1 MHEEESNKPAGALG
15 MIMPGAMAAANDHNN
30 LELWKQ
36 GKDPNYVPKLVH
48 PKPVE
53 FSIPEVDR
61 NADRSGVN
69 GIIKDEL
76 QLEKPPVT
84 PDYRIEGRRGDESV
98 TPMLAMYLRKVA
110 EQKKLMEQGTTVEQ
124 KETPEETKEPPA
136 EPKENSVETKEPPA
150 EPEEPPVD
158 ELVPDTMPGIWK
170 VIGYSPESYYDFGT
184 RTISQAGKKPSLA
197 ASLKA
202 YRKNML
208 LTVARALLLKEYG
221 HKVTQE
227 QARLSVASSWDR
239 NGRMKKYA
247 EVLKENDGE
256 ATRGAMEKIL
266 DDSARFMT
274 ETVNVPAKY
283 MSGYVG
289 EKWSIKGF
297 ILWCKKTGQIEF
309 KKTGWRSVK
318 K

>member
-1 MHEEESNKPAGALG
+1 MLEEESNKPAGALG

-84 PDYRIEGRRGDESV
+84 PDYQIEGRRGDESV

-110 EQKKLMEQGTTVEQ
+110 EQKKLMEQ
-124 KETPEETKEPPA
+124 ETPEE
-136 EPKENSVETKEPPA
+136 PKENPV
-150 EPEEPPVD
+150 EPEEPPVEPEETPEEPEETQKD

-170 VIGYSPESYYDFGT
+170 LLGMKANSLYDFGT
-184 RTISQAGKKPSLA
+184 RTLSPARKIPTLE
-197 ASLKA
+197 ASIKA
-202 YRKNML
+202 YRRNML
-208 LTVARALLLKEYG
+208 LTVARALVLREYG
-221 HKVTQE
+221 TAFTAE
-227 QARLSVASSWDR
+227 QVRKSAIASWKN
-239 NGRMKKYA
+239 NGRMSKFSD
-247 EVLKENDGE
+247 VLHANRREGV
-256 ATRGAMEKIL
+256 EKRIDEIL
-266 DDSARFMT
+266 EEISTYMNGKV
-274 ETVNVPAKY
+274 ESKAKY
-283 MSGYVG
+283 LGKYKG
-289 EKWSIKGF
+289 EKWTIKSF
-297 ILWCKKTGQIEF
+297 VLMCKVTAQIDL
-309 KKTGWRSVK
+309 KKTGWRSTK
-318 K
+318 KH

>member
-1 MHEEESNKPAGALG
+1 
-15 MIMPGAMAAANDHNN
+15 MPGEMSKANQHNN
-30 LELWKQ
+30 IEIWKQ
-36 GKDPNYVPKLVH
+36 QKDPTYVPKFIH

-53 FSIPEVDR
+53 LAIPEVDR

-84 PDYRIEGRRGDESV
+84 PDYQIEGRRGDESV
-98 TPMLAMYLRKVA
+98 PPMLAMYLKKVA
-110 EQKKLMEQGTTVEQ
+110 EQKKLMEQGT
-124 KETPEETKEPPA
+124 PA
-136 EPKENSVETKEPPA
+136 EPNVPQA
-150 EPEEPPVD
+150 EPEEPPVKPKETTAD
-158 ELVPDTMPGIWK
+158 EPVPDTMPGIWK
-170 VIGYSPESYYDFGT
+170 VIGYSPESYYDFGIHT
-184 RTISQAGKKPSLA
+184 LSPAGKKPSLD

-221 HKVTQE
+221 HKVTPE
-227 QARLSVASSWDR
+227 QVRLSVASSWER

-247 EVLKENDGE
+247 EVLKENDSE
-256 ATRGAMEKIL
+256 ATRGAIEKIL
-266 DDSARFMT
+266 EDSARFMT
-274 ETVNVPAKY
+274 ETVKVPAKY

-309 KKTGWRSVK
+309 RETGWRSTK
-318 K
+318 KS

>member
-1 MHEEESNKPAGALG
+1 MADNEEDKPNGVLGAV
-15 MIMPGAMAAANDHNN
+15 MPGEMARANQHNN
-30 LELWKQ
+30 IEIWKQ
-36 GKDPNYVPKLVH
+36 QKDPTYVPKFIH

-53 FSIPEVDR
+53 FSIPDVDR

-76 QLEKPPVT
+76 QLEKPPIT
-84 PDYRIEGRRGDESV
+84 PDYQIEGRRGDESV

-110 EQKKLMEQGTTVEQ
+110 EQKKLMEQGTPAE
-124 KETPEETKEPPA
+124 PEETIKEPPA
-136 EPKENSVETKEPPA
+136 ETKEPPA
-150 EPEEPPVD
+150 EPEESPVD
-158 ELVPDTMPGIWK
+158 EPVPDTMPGIWK
-170 VIGYSPESYYDFGT
+170 IIGYSPESYYDFGT
-184 RTISQAGKKPSLA
+184 RTLSQAGKKPSLT

-221 HKVTQE
+221 HKVTPE
-227 QARLSVASSWDR
+227 QARLSVASSWER

-274 ETVNVPAKY
+274 ETVKVPAKY

-289 EKWSIKGF
+289 EKWTIKGF